1 MLVQTERYA
10 QVYRIQ
16 HDVKAGDE
24 REGRRGVYVQEERC
38 EERREKREE
47 KGPEGN
53 AESVGHLASSKSLWD
68 EDEVQ

>member
-1 MLVQTERYA
+1 MRGGETRCVC
-10 QVYRIQ
+10 
-16 HDVKAGDE
+16 AG
-24 REGRRGVYVQEERC
+24 REV
-38 EERREKREE
+38 RREKREE